1 MSDAPGTAT
10 GVEPA
15 GDEGNAFIRLA
26 QRPRLML
33 MMLAGWS
40 ILGVMAQTFTSSG
53 LFLENHRATLEK
65 GTLEL
70 QLDGALGGFALGWQG
85 IPLAVLYVYCFFDPP
100 RYRPVFFLALIH
112 MGTLAAAQ
120 LYHWLITS
128 DYTFESILVPLAGSA
143 ALAALVF
150 VHLFQAREEPSV
162 PRPVDEHHAHE
173 SA

>member
-1 MSDAPGTAT
+1 MSDAPATAT

-40 ILGVMAQTFTSSG
+40 ILSVMAQTFTSSS
-53 LFLENHRATLEK
+53 LFLENHSSFELE
-65 GTLEL
+65 
-70 QLDGALGGFALGWQG
+70 LDGALGGFALGWQG
-85 IPLAVLYVYCFFDPP
+85 IPLAALYIYCFFDPP

-112 MGTLAAAQ
+112 MGTLSAAQ

-128 DYTFESILVPLAGSA
+128 DFTFESIIVPLAGSA
-143 ALAALVF
+143 VLAALVF
-150 VHLFQAREEPSV
+150 VHLFQAREEP
-162 PRPVDEHHAHE
+162 PAPHPADEHRAHE